1 MKSLRDYLVTTILLL
16 GLLSIYIPI
25 RYDMS
30 YPKELGP
37 QFDNRIRPNFINIL
51 NNEQPEIL
59 LIGDSMLGAAVK
71 DKVVAEQLDKKVYMS
86 SLPGTASTIWY
97 SMIKNNIVVADHKP
111 EYVVIFFRDS
121 MMTVPGYRVTG
132 RYFDLVDE
140 FASPDDTLLI
150 ERAYVNQMS
159 PLEKFMEAY
168 LPLYG
173 ARWKIRENIDSQ
185 IRYTVGSNILDCD
198 EICMDYSMEFVFKQ
212 DNLDLTFLSE
222 ALNAADDYL
231 YTDDVL
237 DFEEQ
242 IDKSLLPEI
251 IRLCRENNVQLIMSR
266 MPVFRFED
274 EYLSPIGLEKY
285 IEGLSIYLEMNN
297 VPFLDFDQK
306 DIKVDYFTDAIHLN
320 EQGKVIFT
328 EKLIEALQRAI
339 D

>member
-1 MKSLRDYLVTTILLL
+1 MKFLRDYLMTTILLL

-25 RYDMS
+25 KYGMS

-37 QFDNRIRPNFINIL
+37 QFDNRIRPSFINIL
-51 NNEQPEIL
+51 DNEQPEIL
-59 LIGDSMLGAAVK
+59 LIGDSMLGAAVNEM
-71 DKVVAEQLDKKVYMS
+71 VVAEQLGKKVYMA

-97 SMIKNNIVVADHKP
+97 SMIKNNIVVAEHKP
-111 EYVVIFFRDS
+111 KQLVIFFRDS

-140 FASPDDTLLI
+140 FASPDDTVLI
-150 ERAYVNQMS
+150 EKAYINQLTL
-159 PLEKFMEAY
+159 LEKFMEAY
-168 LPLYG
+168 FPLYG
-173 ARWKIRENIDSQ
+173 ARWNIRESIDHQ
-185 IRYTVGSNILDCD
+185 IRYNLGGNLLDCD
-198 EICMDYSMEFVFKQ
+198 ETCMDYAMEFVFRQ
-212 DNLDLTFLSE
+212 GNLDQTFLSE
-222 ALNAADDYL
+222 AINAADDYL
-231 YTDDVL
+231 YTEDVL

-251 IRLCRENNVQLIMSR
+251 IQLSRENNIQLIMIR

-328 EKLIEALQRAI
+328 EKLIEALQHVI